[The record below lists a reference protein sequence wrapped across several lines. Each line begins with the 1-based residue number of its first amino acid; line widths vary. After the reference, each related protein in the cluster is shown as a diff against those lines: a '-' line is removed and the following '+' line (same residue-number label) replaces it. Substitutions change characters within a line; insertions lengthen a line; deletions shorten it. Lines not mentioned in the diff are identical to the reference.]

1 MDRNREDYFEE
12 DPRYRQCNREALIS
26 VAVFLVSFVIIG
38 GVSLLLGYGKPG
50 DEIRLV
56 AGFPA
61 WFFYGAMV
69 VVSLLTPKPPQEIV
83 QLFWGKSAPSERQ
96 EEVTLQR

>member
-50 DEIRLV
+50 DEVRLV

-61 WFFYGAMV
+61 WFFYGAV
-69 VVSLLTPKPPQEIV
+69 VGGIVIALLPIPV
-83 QLFWGKSAPSERQ
+83 VLFFFKEMSIEAVDEERG
-96 EEVTLQR
+96 EER

>member
-61 WFFYGAMV
+61 WFFYGV
-69 VVSLLTPKPPQEIV
+69 VVGGIVIALLPIPV
-83 QLFWGKSAPSERQ
+83 VLLFFKEMSIEAVDEGGEER
-96 EEVTLQR
+96 

>member
-38 GVSLLLGYGKPG
+38 GVSLLLAYGKPA
-50 DEIRLV
+50 EEMRLI

-61 WFFYGAMV
+61 WFFYGV
-69 VVSLLTPKPPQEIV
+69 VVGGIGIALLHIPVVWFFFKEMSIEAV
-83 QLFWGKSAPSERQ
+83 DEERG
-96 EEVTLQR
+96 EER

>member
-1 MDRNREDYFEE
+1 MDRNREDHFEE

-26 VAVFLVSFVIIG
+26 VAVFLVSFILIG
-38 GVSLLLGYGKPG
+38 VVSLLLGYGKPG

-61 WFFYGAMV
+61 WFFYGV
-69 VVSLLTPKPPQEIV
+69 VVGGIVIALLPIPV
-83 QLFWGKSAPSERQ
+83 VLFFFKEMSIEAVDEERG
-96 EEVTLQR
+96 EER

>member
-1 MDRNREDYFEE
+1 MDRNREDHFEE
-12 DPRYRQCNREALIS
+12 DSRYRQCNREALIS

-61 WFFYGAMV
+61 WFFYGV
-69 VVSLLTPKPPQEIV
+69 VVGGIV
-83 QLFWGKSAPSERQ
+83 IAVLPIPVVLFFFKEMSIEAVDEERG
-96 EEVTLQR
+96 EER

>member
-38 GVSLLLGYGKPG
+38 GVSLLLGYGKPAE
-50 DEIRLV
+50 EIGLI

-61 WFFYGAMV
+61 WYFYGV
-69 VVSLLTPKPPQEIV
+69 VVGGIVIALLPIPV
-83 QLFWGKSAPSERQ
+83 VLFFFKEMAIEVVDEERG
-96 EEVTLQR
+96 EER